1 MIALHIPI
9 TAMLIGI
16 VLRGSAFVFR
26 KYDSTE
32 DAVQRR
38 WSTIFGI
45 ARFFTP
51 FFQGLTLGALTTGA
65 IHFVG
70 DQVVTGFFAGWLTP
84 FALTCGL
91 FALALFAFLAAAYMT
106 VDLQDQ
112 PDLQN
117 DFRLR
122 AIRAQTALIPLAI
135 IVFTTS
141 KYGAPLMFH
150 GLTNWWAPL
159 LLGWTALSA
168 ITVTLALWFR
178 KFYLARI
185 AAVYDPT
192 IGEACLKFDQIFRRP
207 RGMYL
212 SITRKGHVR
221 EVLHNW
227 PVKDVRF
234 ICVTNAG
241 RILGLGDLGAN
252 GMGIPIGKLQ
262 LYTAAAGV
270 PPEGLL
276 PMYLDAG
283 TNNETYLQDPLYV
296 GLRQKRPSKEELYAF
311 VDEFVEAVQ
320 EVFPNCCIHFEDWT
334 GVDAVALLARY
345 RNKISCYNDDIQGTA
360 GVTLAGLINA
370 LKITGGQLKD
380 QRILFLGAGSAAI
393 GLADLIV
400 SALGQQ
406 GVAPNVA
413 RQQIRLF
420 DTQGL
425 VVAGR
430 PSLAAYK
437 LPYAHKLP
445 PSKPF
450 NHLDLATEYPQIV
463 AAIED
468 FKPTILI
475 GVSTVGKL
483 FSQEVVEAMSRINER
498 PIIFALSNPI
508 EKHECLPEDAYAW
521 SGGRV
526 VYAGGVQFPPVH
538 IGGQTFL
545 PSQANNLYIFPAVGM
560 AIYATNAKR
569 VTDEMFIE
577 AARAVADQVT
587 PEQLKLGMLFPP
599 QSDILEVEIQ
609 TATRVAKVIF
619 DDDLARVKRPA
630 NLRSWIEGQVYH
642 PQY

>member
-1 MIALHIPI
+1 MHEKQTSSTKSLRGIDVLNNPNLNKG
-9 TAMLIGI
+9 TAFTDEEREQLGLVGLLPDSVEDIDRQLQRVLGHLAQKPTDLERYIYLIGLADRNETLFYK
-16 VLRGSAFVFR
+16 VLMS
-26 KYDSTE
+26 DP
-32 DAVQRR
+32 
-38 WSTIFGI
+38 
-45 ARFFTP
+45 ARF
-51 FFQGLTLGALTTGA
+51 LE
-65 IHFVG
+65 I
-70 DQVVTGFFAGWLTP
+70 
-84 FALTCGL
+84 
-91 FALALFAFLAAAYMT
+91 
-106 VDLQDQ
+106 
-112 PDLQN
+112 
-117 DFRLR
+117 
-122 AIRAQTALIPLAI
+122 
-135 IVFTTS
+135 
-141 KYGAPLMFH
+141 
-150 GLTNWWAPL
+150 
-159 LLGWTALSA
+159 
-168 ITVTLALWFR
+168 
-178 KFYLARI
+178 
-185 AAVYDPT
+185 VYDPT
-192 IGEACLKFDQIFRRP
+192 IGEACLKFDQIYRRP

-212 SITRKGHVR
+212 SISRKGRVR
-221 EVLHNW
+221 EVLRNW

-270 PPEGLL
+270 PPGGLL

-283 TNNETYLQDPLYV
+283 TNNQTYLRDPLYV
-296 GLRQKRPSKEELYAF
+296 GLRQRRPSSEELYTF

-320 EVFPNCCIHFEDWT
+320 ELFPNCCIHFEDWT

-345 RNKISCYNDDIQGTA
+345 RDKTSCYNDDIQGTA

-370 LKITGGQLKD
+370 LKITGSELKE

-406 GVAPNVA
+406 GVAPDVA
-413 RQQIRLF
+413 RRQIRMF

-430 PSLAAYK
+430 PGLAAHK
-437 LPYAHKLP
+437 LPYAHKLA

-450 NHLDLATEYPQIV
+450 NHLDLAREYPQIV

-468 FKPTILI
+468 FKPTALI

-521 SGGRV
+521 SGGKV

-587 PEQLKLGMLFPP
+587 PDQLKLGMLYPP
-599 QSDILEVEIQ
+599 QSNILEVELR
-609 TATRVAKVIF
+609 TAARVAKLVF
-619 DDDLARVKRPA
+619 DSGLARVNRPKDMIA
-630 NLRSWIEGQVYH
+630 FIRDHVYK
-642 PQY
+642 PEYAAELV

>member
-1 MIALHIPI
+1 MQEKQTSNTKSLRGIDVLNNPNLNKG
-9 TAMLIGI
+9 TAFNPKEREDLGLVGLLPDGIETLDRQVERVLGHLAQKPTDLERYIYLIGLADRNETLFYK
-16 VLRGSAFVFR
+16 VLMS
-26 KYDSTE
+26 DP
-32 DAVQRR
+32 
-38 WSTIFGI
+38 
-45 ARFFTP
+45 ARF
-51 FFQGLTLGALTTGA
+51 LE
-65 IHFVG
+65 I
-70 DQVVTGFFAGWLTP
+70 
-84 FALTCGL
+84 
-91 FALALFAFLAAAYMT
+91 
-106 VDLQDQ
+106 
-112 PDLQN
+112 
-117 DFRLR
+117 
-122 AIRAQTALIPLAI
+122 
-135 IVFTTS
+135 
-141 KYGAPLMFH
+141 
-150 GLTNWWAPL
+150 
-159 LLGWTALSA
+159 
-168 ITVTLALWFR
+168 
-178 KFYLARI
+178 
-185 AAVYDPT
+185 VYDPT
-192 IGEACLKFDQIFRRP
+192 IGEACLKFDHIYRRP

-212 SITRKGHVR
+212 SINRKGHVK
-221 EVLHNW
+221 EVLRNW

-296 GLRQKRPSKEELYAF
+296 GLRQRRPASEELYAF

-400 SALGQQ
+400 SALGQE
-406 GVAPNVA
+406 GVSPVVA

-420 DTQGL
+420 DSQGL

-430 PSLAAYK
+430 PGLA
-437 LPYAHKLP
+437 AHKLP
-445 PSKPF
+445 FAHKLSPSKPF

-521 SGGRV
+521 SGGKV

-569 VTDEMFIE
+569 VTDEMFVE

-587 PEQLKLGMLFPP
+587 PEQLQLGMLFPP

-609 TATRVAKVIF
+609 TATRVAKLIF
-619 DDDLARVKRPA
+619 DADLARVERPA
-630 NLRSWIEGQVYH
+630 NIRSWIEGQVYH

>member
-1 MIALHIPI
+1 M
-9 TAMLIGI
+9 TANKHGI
-16 VLRGSAFVFR
+16 EVLQDPSLNKTTGFSEAEKQSLGILGLVP
-26 KYDSTE
+26 DTTE
-32 DAVQRR
+32 
-38 WSTIFGI
+38 TIETQLSRVLLQLKEKATDLDRFI
-45 ARFFTP
+45 YLMNLLDTNETLFYRTLMSDPARF
-51 FFQGLTLGALTTGA
+51 LE
-65 IHFVG
+65 I
-70 DQVVTGFFAGWLTP
+70 
-84 FALTCGL
+84 
-91 FALALFAFLAAAYMT
+91 
-106 VDLQDQ
+106 
-112 PDLQN
+112 
-117 DFRLR
+117 
-122 AIRAQTALIPLAI
+122 
-135 IVFTTS
+135 
-141 KYGAPLMFH
+141 
-150 GLTNWWAPL
+150 
-159 LLGWTALSA
+159 
-168 ITVTLALWFR
+168 
-178 KFYLARI
+178 
-185 AAVYDPT
+185 VYDPT
-192 IGEACLKFDQIFRRP
+192 IGEACLKFDHIMRRP
-207 RGMYL
+207 HGMYL
-212 SITRKGHVR
+212 SIKRQGRVK
-221 EVLHNW
+221 EVLRNW

-270 PPEGLL
+270 PPQGLL

-283 TNNETYLQDPLYV
+283 TNNETYLSDPLYV
-296 GLRQKRPSKEELYAF
+296 GLRQHRPSSDELYAF

-334 GVDAVALLARY
+334 GVDAIALLARY
-345 RNKISCYNDDIQGTA
+345 RNKVSCYNDDIQGTA

-370 LKITGGQLKD
+370 LKITGGELKN

-393 GLADLIV
+393 GLADLVV

-406 GVAPNVA
+406 GVAKKVA

-430 PSLAAYK
+430 PGLAAHK
-437 LPYAHKLP
+437 LPYAQKLP
-445 PSKPF
+445 SSKPF
-450 NHLDLATEYPQIV
+450 NHLDLATEQPQIV

-483 FSQEVVEAMSRINER
+483 FSQEVVEAMSRHNER
-498 PIIFALSNPI
+498 PIIFSLSNPTQ
-508 EKHECLPEDAYAW
+508 KHECLPQDAYAW
-521 SGGRV
+521 SKGKA

-538 IGGQTFL
+538 FAGETYL

-577 AARAVADQVT
+577 AAHAVADQVT

-599 QSDILEVEIQ
+599 QSNILEVEIQ
-609 TATRVAKVIF
+609 TAARVAKLVF
-619 DDDLARVKRPA
+619 DSGLARVERPSDMVSFI
-630 NLRSWIEGQVYH
+630 REHVYQ
-642 PQY
+642 PEYGEEATTATRAA

>member
-1 MIALHIPI
+1 MHEKQTPSTKSLRGIDVLNNPNLNRGTGFNPKEREDLGLVGLLPDGIETLDRQVERVLGHLAQKPTDLERYIY
-9 TAMLIGI
+9 LIGLADRNETLFYK
-16 VLRGSAFVFR
+16 VLMS
-26 KYDSTE
+26 DP
-32 DAVQRR
+32 
-38 WSTIFGI
+38 
-45 ARFFTP
+45 ARF
-51 FFQGLTLGALTTGA
+51 LE
-65 IHFVG
+65 I
-70 DQVVTGFFAGWLTP
+70 
-84 FALTCGL
+84 
-91 FALALFAFLAAAYMT
+91 
-106 VDLQDQ
+106 
-112 PDLQN
+112 
-117 DFRLR
+117 
-122 AIRAQTALIPLAI
+122 
-135 IVFTTS
+135 
-141 KYGAPLMFH
+141 
-150 GLTNWWAPL
+150 
-159 LLGWTALSA
+159 
-168 ITVTLALWFR
+168 
-178 KFYLARI
+178 
-185 AAVYDPT
+185 VYDPT
-192 IGEACLKFDQIFRRP
+192 IGEACLKFDHIYRRP

-212 SITRKGHVR
+212 SITRKGHVK
-221 EVLHNW
+221 EVLRNW

-283 TNNETYLQDPLYV
+283 TNNETYLRDPLYV
-296 GLRQKRPSKEELYAF
+296 GLRQRRPASEELHAF

-345 RNKISCYNDDIQGTA
+345 RNKVSCYNDDIQGTA

-400 SALGQQ
+400 SALGQE
-406 GVAPNVA
+406 GVSPDVA

-420 DTQGL
+420 DSQGV

-430 PSLAAYK
+430 PGLA
-437 LPYAHKLP
+437 AHKLP
-445 PSKPF
+445 FAHKLSPSKPF

-483 FSQEVVEAMSRINER
+483 FSREVVEAMSRINEQ

-521 SGGRV
+521 SGGKV

-609 TATRVAKVIF
+609 TAARVATVIF
-619 DDDLARVKRPA
+619 DADLARVKRPA
-630 NLRSWIEGQVYH
+630 NIRSWIVGQVYH

>member
-1 MIALHIPI
+1 MI
-9 TAMLIGI
+9 TKNTGNGKRGI
-16 VLRGSAFVFR
+16 DVLRDPTIN
-26 KYDSTE
+26 KSTGFTE
-32 DAVQRR
+32 AERQALGLVGLVPEVTESIETQLSRVMEQLKQKATNLDRFIYLMNLLDTNETLFYHTLM
-38 WSTIFGI
+38 SDP
-45 ARFFTP
+45 ARF
-51 FFQGLTLGALTTGA
+51 LE
-65 IHFVG
+65 I
-70 DQVVTGFFAGWLTP
+70 
-84 FALTCGL
+84 
-91 FALALFAFLAAAYMT
+91 
-106 VDLQDQ
+106 
-112 PDLQN
+112 
-117 DFRLR
+117 
-122 AIRAQTALIPLAI
+122 
-135 IVFTTS
+135 
-141 KYGAPLMFH
+141 
-150 GLTNWWAPL
+150 
-159 LLGWTALSA
+159 
-168 ITVTLALWFR
+168 
-178 KFYLARI
+178 
-185 AAVYDPT
+185 VYDPT
-192 IGEACLKFDQIFRRP
+192 IGEACLKFDHIFRRP
-207 RGMYL
+207 HGMYL
-212 SITRKGHVR
+212 SITHKGHVR
-221 EVLHNW
+221 EVLRNW

-296 GLRQKRPSKEELYAF
+296 GLRQKRPSSEALYAF

-345 RNKISCYNDDIQGTA
+345 RNKVSCYNDDIQGTA

-370 LKITGGQLKD
+370 LKITGGQLKE

-406 GVAPNVA
+406 GVSPDEA

-420 DTQGL
+420 DTKGL

-430 PSLAAYK
+430 PGLAAHK

-468 FKPTILI
+468 FKPTALI

-483 FSQEVVEAMSRINER
+483 FSREIVETMSRINQQ
-498 PIIFALSNPI
+498 PIIFALSNPV
-508 EKHECLPEDAYAW
+508 EKHEVLPGDAYAW
-521 SGGRV
+521 SKGQV

-538 IGGQTFL
+538 LGEKTFL

-577 AARAVADQVT
+577 AAHAVADQVT
-587 PEQLKLGMLFPP
+587 PRQLKLGMLFPP
-599 QSDILEVEIQ
+599 QSNILEVEIK
-609 TATRVAKVIF
+609 TAARVAKLVF
-619 DDDLARVKRPA
+619 DGGLARVDRPA
-630 NLRSWIEGQVYH
+630 DMEAFIVEHVYKPEYH
-642 PQY
+642 KLV